1 MTKRQHKGENAL
13 SASLSSGEECTESQ
27 RIRYYSK
34 ISGPLLDRIDI
45 QIDVPKV
52 EFQEMISKT
61 LSETSAIIRTRVQ
74 RARKNQL
81 KRFQSRNIYRNAQMG
96 TKEVKMFCP
105 VGKEGKELLEMAVTK
120 LGFSARAYTR
130 VLKVARTIAD
140 LEGQKDICTAH
151 ISEAIQYRMLDKYF

>member
-1 MTKRQHKGENAL
+1 M

-52 EFQEMISKT
+52 EFKEIISKT
-61 LSETSAIIRTRVQ
+61 QSESSAVIRTRVE
-74 RARKNQL
+74 RARKKKL
-81 KRFQSRNIYRNAQMG
+81 KRFQSRNIYRNAQMD
-96 TKEVKMFCP
+96 TKEEKMFCP
-105 VGKEGKELLEMAVTK
+105 IGQEGKELLEMAVTK

-130 VLKVARTIAD
+130 VLKVVRTIAD
-140 LEGQKDICTAH
+140 LEGQKDIFAAH